1 MRKTA
6 KMRQIEGERGKPIGE
21 LLNELFDRGLTPEQ
35 VGEELGV
42 DMTTVYNWLARLGGE
57 RRWVIPEPTAEE
69 V

>member
-6 KMRQIEGERGKPIGE
+6 KMSRIEEEQGKPIGE
-21 LLNELFDRGLTPEQ
+21 VLNELFDEGLTPEE
-35 VGEELGV
+35 VGQELGV

-69 V
+69 A